1 MKKFFL
7 IIAAA
12 LTAAASCQKN
22 DTVPASTE
30 IKYNP
35 IDLTLTASIEGAG
48 TKVSYTE
55 ESNVLKAAWEKGD
68 QVSLVALDESG
79 NVLSNDVFTTTSGGA
94 AADFT
99 GTYSNPDEASS
110 VAVFYP
116 ALTEGDGSD
125 STPWHSK
132 FYDENQCYGTLYDLK
147 KNAPQIYWGNAY
159 QLQTKNADP
168 SSLKNA
174 VVMRGEVSDVSSLV
188 SGKASAT
195 VKSCCYV
202 IKAKIKVP
210 SSFKNVAHILF
221 EASGDGITM
230 SGWTYANDKFGI
242 SHGNRS
248 KSIAIGL
255 GESLKKDTTNGT
267 GITPEDGSITAY
279 LVGYGIDSYTITTG
293 ATLTVSITTSG
304 KTKRTTKTLTSG
316 ISLEPGKMYRINVDM
331 TK

>member
-55 ESNVLKAAWEKGD
+55 ESNVLKAAWEVGD
-68 QVSLVALDESG
+68 QISLVALNESG

-116 ALTEGDGSD
+116 ALTEGDGE

-147 KNAPQIYWGNAY
+147 KNDQYISWGNAY

-168 SSLKNA
+168 SFLKNM
-174 VVMRGEVSDVSSLV
+174 VVMRGEVSDITSLV

-195 VKSCCYV
+195 IKNCCYV
-202 IKAKIKVP
+202 IKMNIKMP
-210 SSFKNVAHILF
+210 STFSNAQQITLK
-221 EASGDGITM
+221 ASAPI
-230 SGWTYANDKFGI
+230 SHYGWTCANSNFGI
-242 SHGNRS
+242 RYGNRAETIS
-248 KSIAIGL
+248 IGL
-255 GESLKKDTTNGT
+255 GKKLVEGTKMGT
-267 GITPEDGSITAY
+267 GLTIDDNYITAY
-279 LVGYGIDSYTITTG
+279 LVGYTAYSLELTSGQ
-293 ATLTVSITTSG
+293 TLTVSIDNYS
-304 KTKRTTKTLTSG
+304 KYTKEQTLTSD
-316 ISLEPGKMYRINVDM
+316 ISLTPGKMYRMTIDM
-331 TK
+331 TE